1 MGLSAGR
8 MATVLWRRLE
18 SVRARLVFLLCVFSV
33 LFVVSAVLW
42 PGSSTKTVE
51 NYVNT
56 AQKDVEYEKGFTF
69 RPHFPGVPGMLSME
83 KLISWN
89 DDLFRSTM
97 TMYKQQAQSVCGDLL
112 KTREACVN
120 ATENRHPPEPRG
132 FALYDLFNPYI
143 NCPGGKK
150 SMRRVGDTGDGG
162 KWLCNQLLETEDC
175 VVFSLGSNGQYDF
188 ERALLK
194 TTMCTIYT
202 FDCTYKGVSQGQRHK
217 YIKKCIGS
225 MEKEGSDPRFITL
238 SNAARELG
246 VKKIS
251 LLKIDIEGYEFD
263 EIATWTTQDLWL
275 PEQISIEVHH
285 SQIIYAGGSQEETS
299 HYKVQDFSNLLW
311 PVHHLTLSDLALFF
325 GHFGRLGYAIA
336 SREDNPY
343 GSCCSEFL
351 LLRVA
356 DWSPISH
363 RNLMDEDRYI
373 S

>member
-1 MGLSAGR
+1 MGISTGR
-8 MATVLWRRLE
+8 VTTAIWRRLE
-18 SVRARLVFLLCVFSV
+18 SVRVRLVLLLSLLAVVFVAFIPWS
-33 LFVVSAVLW
+33 
-42 PGSSTKTVE
+42 GSSTVKVE
-51 NYVNT
+51 N
-56 AQKDVEYEKGFTF
+56 DVPNSPEVVESGRGFTF
-69 RPHFPGVPGMLSME
+69 RPHFPGVAGMLSME

-97 TMYKQQAQSVCGDLL
+97 TMYKEQARSVCSDLS

-120 ATENRHPPEPRG
+120 ATENRHPPEPKG
-132 FALYDLFNPYI
+132 FALYDLFNPYV

-162 KWLCNQLLETEDC
+162 KWLCNQLLNQDNC

-194 TTMCTIYT
+194 QTMCTIYT
-202 FDCTYKGVSQGQRHK
+202 FDCTYNGASQGQRHK

-225 MEKEGSDPRFITL
+225 MEKEGSDSRFITL

-246 VKKIS
+246 VQKIS

-263 EIATWTTQDLWL
+263 EIATWSTQDRLL

-285 SQIIYAGGSQEETS
+285 SQIIYAGGSKEQTS

-325 GHFGRLGYAIA
+325 GHFGKLGYAIA

-343 GSCCSEFL
+343 GTCCSEFL

-356 DWSPISH
+356 DWSAIGDH
-363 RNLMDEDRYI
+363 
-373 S
+373 

>member
-1 MGLSAGR
+1 MGIPEGR
-8 MATVLWRRLE
+8 VVTVLRRFQNGKAAL
-18 SVRARLVFLLCVFSV
+18 VLGFCLLVFI
-33 LFVVSAVLW
+33 VSQIEW
-42 PGSSTKTVE
+42 IPTV
-51 NYVNT
+51 
-56 AQKDVEYEKGFTF
+56 QKDGKKSPQIVESGRGFAY

-83 KLISWN
+83 KLVSWN

-97 TMYKQQAQSVCGDLL
+97 TMYKQQARAVCSDLA

-132 FALYDLFNPYI
+132 FALYDLFQPYI

-150 SMRRVGDTGDGG
+150 SMRRLGDTGDGG
-162 KWLCNQLLETEDC
+162 KWLCQDLLERDEC

-188 ERALLK
+188 EEALLK
-194 TTMCTIYT
+194 ETPCTIYT
-202 FDCTYKGVSQGQRHK
+202 FDCTYDGISLGARHK

-238 SNAARELG
+238 SNAVREVG
-246 VKKIS
+246 VNKIN

-263 EIATWTTQDLWL
+263 EIATWTIQDSWL

-285 SQIIYAGGSQEETS
+285 SEAIYAGGSKDETS

-311 PVHHLTLSDLALFF
+311 PAHHLTLSDLALFF

-336 SREDNPY
+336 SREDNPF
-343 GSCCSEFL
+343 GTCCSEFL
-351 LLRVA
+351 LLQVA
-356 DWSPISH
+356 DWMPIS
-363 RNLMDEDRYI
+363 